1 MIEHLR
7 GRPCSLI
14 RTPDGINLE
23 WFFQRHAIR
32 GMSNLIEL
40 LNPIPDSDRGFSF
53 FQWEQGLIASFQTGR
68 ASAAR
73 RPFTSPRHI
82 IKDPRP

>member
-23 WFFQRHAIR
+23 WFFQRHAMR

-53 FQWEQGLIASFQTGR
+53 FQ
-68 ASAAR
+68 
-73 RPFTSPRHI
+73 
-82 IKDPRP
+82 

>member
-23 WFFQRHAIR
+23 WFFQRHAMR

-40 LNPIPDSDRGFSF
+40 LIRFRQRSGLFF
-53 FQWEQGLIASFQTGR
+53 FQ
-68 ASAAR
+68 
-73 RPFTSPRHI
+73 
-82 IKDPRP
+82 

>member
-23 WFFQRHAIR
+23 WFFQRHAMR

-53 FQWEQGLIASFQTGR
+53 SSRNKG
-68 ASAAR
+68 
-73 RPFTSPRHI
+73 
-82 IKDPRP
+82 

>member
-23 WFFQRHAIR
+23 RFFQRYAMR

-53 FQWEQGLIASFQTGR
+53 FQ
-68 ASAAR
+68 
-73 RPFTSPRHI
+73 
-82 IKDPRP
+82 